1 MAIKEMKK
9 KFFVPLMGA
18 LVLGVTAYAG
28 YRTYDAY
35 VEKQAE
41 SNLLLENIEALAEID
56 EAGNEGEED
65 GTKKRME
72 ECFQKGGNWNESTRC
87 VEGGFETFKCE
98 ISGEI
103 SLFGI
108 TLKGSYT
115 KGNSYRIAWARYDCE
130 KSEGNC
136 CTKQGLYTG
145 DQNLA

>member
-1 MAIKEMKK
+1 MKK

-28 YRTYDAY
+28 YRTYNAY

-56 EAGNEGEED
+56 EAGNENEGEED

-72 ECFQKGGNWNESTRC
+72 ECFQKGGNWNESTHG
-87 VEGGFETFKCE
+87 VESGFETFKCE

-103 SLFGI
+103 
-108 TLKGSYT
+108 
-115 KGNSYRIAWARYDCE
+115 
-130 KSEGNC
+130 
-136 CTKQGLYTG
+136 
-145 DQNLA
+145 